1 MGRFSLPRQ
10 LLFGDVL
17 HKQLD
22 EKEVKRV
29 SKDIFREVSK
39 THNALHATSR
49 GILDRAIEEEDRK
62 HGDFLRLSKFPNLR
76 SILLNLK
83 HSHWGPCRQL
93 FKSYKTNAYTKA
105 DLQCTNAYT
114 KEVESCLPSDANIN
128 NVAKIGSAV
137 GGTYFS
143 S

>member
-39 THNALHATSR
+39 THNALQT
-49 GILDRAIEEEDRK
+49 LD
-62 HGDFLRLSKFPNLR
+62 
-76 SILLNLK
+76 
-83 HSHWGPCRQL
+83 
-93 FKSYKTNAYTKA
+93 KTISNFEMELAATKA
-105 DLQCTNAYT
+105 AQESIQSGSPSLDDLKNNQSSGKRRYLI
-114 KEVESCLPSDANIN
+114 VVGIN
-128 NVAKIGSAV
+128 TA
-137 GGTYFS
+137 FS
-143 S
+143 SRKR